1 MQRCCRRLAAAA
13 AHVTCR
19 GKKLASAIWPIK
31 LSIGLLCANCVAVP
45 HSGFAGRLVLRTN
58 SSDVK
63 AAGGPPAGAAA
74 AAARVA
80 DDCQQRQQQPQA
92 HTDQCPPAAKAQP
105 CPRPQPCAQC
115 PRLPD
120 PPPRAQQPRRK
131 RMPWQP
137 LLSHREVRRGL
148 SYYGSGERLQALVAK
163 LQAGQPI
170 KAFTLGGRY
179 GGRARDLLLSHG
191 CAAAFLQQSRLKPV
205 PCLQLS
211 RQCSL
216 LPACP
221 A

>member
-131 RMPWQP
+131 RMPVARQG
-137 LLSHREVRRGL
+137 RGTPVVAAVL
-148 SYYGSGERLQALVAK
+148 RIRTSSALAQGSSKHHPEKEPR
-163 LQAGQPI
+163 
-170 KAFTLGGRY
+170 
-179 GGRARDLLLSHG
+179 
-191 CAAAFLQQSRLKPV
+191 
-205 PCLQLS
+205 
-211 RQCSL
+211 SL
-216 LPACP
+216 ATRPRPAMASGSLTTTRSASP
-221 A
+221 MPR